1 MPSLARKM
9 ILKRFPALNYVY
21 KISCI
26 KLITTVSL
34 NSQCKARS
42 ELIMSW
48 RETVGRRGVIVTAGK
63 ENKLGA
69 GAGGSALLQCSYFS
83 GYSIIMLHT
92 SAALEHCNERLL
104 VLSSSQYTEQC
115 SDKESTVSASARTL
129 SHCSVV

>member
-1 MPSLARKM
+1 MPALARKM

-69 GAGGSALLQCSYFS
+69 GAGEVLFYNAATSPATLL
-83 GYSIIMLHT
+83 
-92 SAALEHCNERLL
+92 
-104 VLSSSQYTEQC
+104 
-115 SDKESTVSASARTL
+115 
-129 SHCSVV
+129 